1 MSRSAGY
8 DSNNGG
14 NSDDNDGSAAAAAA
28 DDSSDYGGDVNAS
41 VIYQNDDIRKNPS
54 IFL

>member
-8 DSNNGG
+8 DNNNGG
-14 NSDDNDGSAAAAAA
+14 GADDNDGSAAAAD

-41 VIYQNDDIRKNPS
+41 VISLNDDFRKNPS
-54 IFL
+54 SFL